1 VRLQS
6 QLTIAFALVALVPIL
21 VLGAVARLVV
31 VNQSRAT
38 FEHALDAEVATVER
52 EAQRL
57 RDEVSA
63 AVARVAKP
71 DHPFTAAL
79 LVALARGPLDED
91 AERDLAA
98 RAGGEMAALGLD
110 VLLVLDGNGQVLAA
124 PHHRGQVGDRDGEAL
139 ALARA
144 GGGSVDLTRMAM
156 MVGGR
161 VERRLVV
168 ATGREVV
175 GAAPGPDGARPRV
188 ALVGGRLLGTAFVER
203 LHPSARLLD
212 ASGAL
217 VAGPQSPPPSVR
229 PSRTVE
235 IARKDGTVA
244 ARVQLAIADDELRRT
259 LELVTMA
266 TIGLGLAGLALAL
279 LAGALLARR
288 FTHPLEELAEA
299 AGRLARGDLDA
310 EVRVRGGGPFA
321 TRDEVAALGV
331 AWNRMVADLR
341 TARDEL
347 VRAERIA
354 AWREI
359 AQRIAHE
366 IKNPLTPIQ
375 MAIETL
381 QRAHGRRA
389 SDERAAALFDELF
402 AESATTILGEVK
414 RLAHIVSE
422 FSRFA
427 RMPAPALAALD
438 INSVVESALGLYVG
452 TSVTVRRALA
462 PGLPPVLADRDQ
474 MTQVLVN
481 LLENAR
487 DAVAESPS
495 GGTVEVETRLD
506 GGEVALTVRDD
517 GPGIPEEVRAKI
529 FVPYFTTKAKGTGL
543 GLAIV
548 HRIVTDH
555 GGSIAVESA
564 PGKGAAF
571 VIRLPVASA
580 AATAS

>member
-1 VRLQS
+1 MRLQS
-6 QLTIAFALVALVPIL
+6 QLTIAFAAVALLPIL
-21 VLGAVARLVV
+21 VLGAVARLVI

-38 FEHALDAEVATVER
+38 FEHALDAEAATVER

-57 RDEVSA
+57 RDEVGA
-63 AVARVAKP
+63 AVARAAKP

-79 LVALARGPLDED
+79 LVALARGPLDDD

-98 RAGGEMAALGLD
+98 RASGEMAALGLD
-110 VLLVLDGNGQVLAA
+110 LLLVLDNNGQVLAS
-124 PHHRGQVGDRDGEAL
+124 PHHRGQVGDRDAEAL

-144 GGGSVDLTRMAM
+144 GGGAAELTRAAM
-156 MVGGR
+156 MVNGR

-168 ATGREVV
+168 AAGREIV
-175 GAAPGPDGARPRV
+175 GASPGPDGVRPRV
-188 ALVGGRLLGTAFVER
+188 ALVGARLLGAAFVGR

-212 ASGAL
+212 DKGAL
-217 VAGPQSPPPSVR
+217 VAGPPTEPPKAR

-235 IARKDGTVA
+235 IARKDGTTA

-266 TIGLGLAGLALAL
+266 TFGLGLAGLALAL

-288 FTHPLEELAEA
+288 FTHPLEELADA

-310 EVRVRGGGPFA
+310 EVRVRSAGPLG

-389 SDERAAALFDELF
+389 TDERAAALFDELF
-402 AESATTILGEVK
+402 TESATTIIGEVK
-414 RLAHIVSE
+414 RLAHIVTE

-427 RMPAPALAALD
+427 RLPAPSLATLEL
-438 INSVVESALGLYVG
+438 NPVVESALQLYAG
-452 TSVTVRRALA
+452 TPVTVRRALGA
-462 PGLPPVLADRDQ
+462 GLPSVRADRDQ
-474 MTQVLVN
+474 LTQVLVN

-487 DAVAESPS
+487 DAVAE
-495 GGTVEVETRLD
+495 GGGAVEVETRLD
-506 GGEVALTVRDD
+506 GREVALTVRDD
-517 GPGIPEEVRAKI
+517 GPGMSEEVRAKI
-529 FVPYFTTKAKGTGL
+529 FVPYFTTKTKGTGL

-555 GGSIAVESA
+555 GGTITVESA

-571 VIRLPVASA
+571 VVRLPVDG
-580 AATAS
+580 ATAS

>member
-1 VRLQS
+1 MRLQS
-6 QLTIAFALVALVPIL
+6 QLTIAFAAVALLPIL
-21 VLGAVARLVV
+21 VLGAVARLVI

-38 FEHALDAEVATVER
+38 FEHALDAEAATVER

-79 LVALARGPLDED
+79 LVALARGPLDDD

-110 VLLVLDGNGQVLAA
+110 LLLVLDKNGQVLAA
-124 PHHRGQVGDRDGEAL
+124 PHHRGQVGDRDAEAL

-144 GGGSVDLTRMAM
+144 GGGAVELTRAAM
-156 MVGGR
+156 MVNGR

-168 ATGREVV
+168 AAGREVV
-175 GAAPGPDGARPRV
+175 GSAPGPDGVRPRV
-188 ALVGGRLLGTAFVER
+188 ALVGARLLGAAFVAR

-212 ASGAL
+212 ETGAL
-217 VAGPQSPPPSVR
+217 VAGRAAEPPKAR

-235 IARKDGTVA
+235 LARKDGSTA
-244 ARVQLAIADDELRRT
+244 ARVQLAVADDELRRT

-266 TIGLGLAGLALAL
+266 TFGLGLAGLALAL

-299 AGRLARGDLDA
+299 ARRLARGDLDA
-310 EVRVRGGGPFA
+310 EVRVSTGGPLG

-381 QRAHGRRA
+381 QRAHARRA
-389 SDERAAALFDELF
+389 HDERAAALFDELF
-402 AESATTILGEVK
+402 AESAATILGEVK

-427 RMPAPALAALD
+427 RLPAPALAPLEL
-438 INSVVESALGLYVG
+438 NPVVESALGLYAG
-452 TSVTVRRALA
+452 TAITVRRALT
-462 PGLPPVLADRDQ
+462 PGLPSVRADRDQ
-474 MTQVLVN
+474 LTQVLVN

-487 DAVAESPS
+487 DAVAE
-495 GGTVEVETRLD
+495 GGGAVEVETRLD
-506 GGEVALTVRDD
+506 GREVVLTVRDD
-517 GPGIPEEVRAKI
+517 GPGMSEEVRAKI

-555 GGSIAVESA
+555 GGTIAVESA
-564 PGKGAAF
+564 PGRGAAF
-571 VIRLPVASA
+571 VIRLPVVEAA